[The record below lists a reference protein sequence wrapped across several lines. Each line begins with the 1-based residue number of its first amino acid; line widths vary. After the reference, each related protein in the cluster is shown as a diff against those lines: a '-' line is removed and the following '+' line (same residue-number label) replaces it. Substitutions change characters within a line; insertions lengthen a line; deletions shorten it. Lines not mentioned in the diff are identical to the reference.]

1 MIRILLAAT
10 AVATLALAPAFAQ
23 QAAAPQAA
31 APAADANAPKFSTA
45 TSTIG
50 QIIDNAEA
58 KAALAKILPEVAA
71 SPQLEQG
78 RDYTI
83 DAIAQMVPDYFPA
96 EKVKAL
102 NEEFAKIK

>member
-1 MIRILLAAT
+1 MIRIIVA
-10 AVATLALAPAFAQ
+10 AVAVALLSAPAVAQ
-23 QAAAPQAA
+23 QAA
-31 APAADANAPKFSTA
+31 PAAEAAGPKFSTA
-45 TSTIG
+45 KSTIG

-58 KAALAKILPEVAA
+58 KAALAKVLPEVAA

-96 EKVKAL
+96 EKVKQL
-102 NEEFAKIK
+102 NEELAKIK

>member
-1 MIRILLAAT
+1 MFRILLAAT
-10 AVATLALAPAFAQ
+10 AVATLALAPALAQ
-23 QAAAPQAA
+23 QAA
-31 APAADANAPKFSTA
+31 PAAEAGAPKFSTK

-58 KAALAKILPEVAA
+58 KAALAKVLPVVAA

-83 DAIAQMVPDYFPA
+83 EAIAQMVPDYFPA
-96 EKVKAL
+96 DKVKEL
-102 NEEFAKIK
+102 DSELAKIK